1 MKTWIL
7 VFGIIYGAVLAW
19 LAWRSRQ
26 RTNSADDFILGGA
39 KLGMVVGLLTT
50 AATLFS
56 TFTMQGMPDFFRNH
70 GVGAWI
76 FLMASN
82 GAMFFTIVWFSYYLR
97 KKVAAKGYQG
107 MGGLLKNC
115 YETPMAGITYFVGVF
130 FFLIPYVA
138 IQIRGIGFF
147 LQETFPNALPYWV
160 WGLIILGIMLVYSET
175 GGLKAIIFA
184 DVLQGTLLLFVI
196 WVIAFSCIDKVGG
209 ISEMFAQVEQSNPAL
224 LSTPGPKG
232 LFTPLFLIATL
243 ISISFIPITQ
253 PQISTRL
260 VIMKDIKAT
269 HRMAI
274 GMGVFAFLV
283 VAPTICIGLYG
294 AVQYPDLSTQ
304 EFLGKALLF
313 DQAGFI
319 AAAAIIGLLAA
330 AISTSDSQI
339 FALGSELRSLIKG
352 EESRVLLYTRLFVIG
367 FAFITY
373 AFSLLGGDQLVL
385 LALTGFAGTALLG
398 PMVLAGILSNS
409 APRKEIPII
418 TLIGIIC
425 FLLILF
431 GWFPLSSGNWRQD
444 WLVLLSL
451 VSVGTI
457 ISMIVGRNSKV
468 SNGQT

>member
-7 VFGIIYGAVLAW
+7 IFGIIYGGILTW

-26 RTNSADDFILGGA
+26 RNNSADDFILGGA
-39 KLGMVVGLLTT
+39 KLGLLVGLLTT

-70 GVGAWI
+70 GIGAWI

-82 GAMFFTIVWFSYYLR
+82 GFMFFTIVWFSYYLR
-97 KKVAAKGYQG
+97 KKVAIKGFQG
-107 MGGLLKNC
+107 MGGLLRNC
-115 YETPMAGITYFVGVF
+115 YQTPLAGIAYFVGVF

-147 LQETFPNALPYWV
+147 LQETFPDALPYWA
-160 WGLIILGIMLVYSET
+160 WGLIILVIMLLYSET

-209 ISEMFAQVEQSNPAL
+209 VNEMFAQVEQSNPSL

-232 LFTPLFLIATL
+232 LFSPLFLIATL

-260 VIMKDIKAT
+260 VIMKSIKET
-269 HRMAI
+269 HRMAV
-274 GMGVFAFLV
+274 GMGIFAFLV
-283 VAPTICIGLYG
+283 VIPTICIGLYG
-294 AVQYPDLSTQ
+294 AIQYPDLSTQ

-352 EESRVLLYTRLFVIG
+352 EEDKVLLYTRLFVIG

-373 AFSLLGGDQLVL
+373 AFSLVGGDQLVL

-398 PMVLAGILSNS
+398 PMVLAGILSKQ
-409 APRKEIPII
+409 APGKEVPIM
-418 TLIGIIC
+418 TLIGTGI

-431 GWFPLSSGNWRQD
+431 KLFPISSGNWRQD
-444 WLVLLSL
+444 WLVLLGL

-457 ISMIVGRNSKV
+457 ASLLIRKQQQVE
-468 SNGQT
+468 